1 MTPEHNA
8 AGRGTRAFRPLL
20 AGWLALMLA
29 STPVMA
35 SPSDN
40 PFLPMAQHGHSG
52 NEGIS
57 LDEAVQRARQQ
68 YRGKI
73 LSAETVRVDGRKVYR
88 IKILTKDGRVERMH
102 IDVRT
107 GQTLSRK
114 H

>member
-1 MTPEHNA
+1 M
-8 AGRGTRAFRPLL
+8 RAVRRLR
-20 AGWLALMLA
+20 AGWLPLMLA

-68 YRGKI
+68 YRGKV
-73 LSAETVRVDGRKVYR
+73 LSAETDRVDGRKVHR
-88 IKILTKDGRVERMH
+88 IKILTKEGWVERMH
-102 IDVRT
+102 IDART
-107 GQTLSRK
+107 GQALSRR
-114 H
+114 